1 MKDDIV
7 IVSSAR
13 TPVGSFNGAFANL
26 PAHELGKT
34 AIQAALQR
42 AGVEGARVSEVI
54 MGQILSAGQGQNP
67 ARQASIAAGIPV
79 ESPAWGVN
87 QLCGSGLRTVALGY
101 QAILNGDSDIVVAG
115 GQESMSMAP
124 HCQHLRGGV
133 KMGNFELVDT
143 MIKDGL
149 WDAFNGYHMGT
160 TAENVAKQWQ
170 ITRQQQDEFAVA
182 SQNKAE
188 AAMKA
193 GKFKDE
199 ITAVTIKSR
208 KGDIVVDTD
217 EYPKAG
223 VTLEGLAKLRPA
235 FDKEGT
241 VTAGSASG
249 INDGA
254 AAVVLM
260 RASEAAKLGKT
271 PLARIV
277 SWAQAGVD
285 PSIMGTGPIPASR
298 AALKKAGWK
307 KEDLDLIEANEA
319 FAAQACAVNK
329 DLGWD
334 TSKVNVNGGA
344 IAIGHPIGASGARV
358 LTTLLYEMQRRNAK
372 KGLAT
377 LCIGGGMGIAMCV
390 ER

>member
-1 MKDDIV
+1 
-7 IVSSAR
+7 
-13 TPVGSFNGAFANL
+13 
-26 PAHELGKT
+26 
-34 AIQAALQR
+34 
-42 AGVEGARVSEVI
+42 
-54 MGQILSAGQGQNP
+54 
-67 ARQASIAAGIPV
+67 
-79 ESPAWGVN
+79 VN
-87 QLCGSGLRTVALGY
+87 QLCGSGLRAVALGY

-124 HCQHLRGGV
+124 HAQYLRGGV
-133 KMGNFELVDT
+133 KMGSVELVDT

-149 WDAFNGYHMGT
+149 WDAFNGYHMGN

-188 AAMKA
+188 AAMKS
-193 GKFKDE
+193 GRFKDE
-199 ITAVTIKSR
+199 IVPVTIKGR
-208 KGDIVVDTD
+208 KGDTVVDTD

-223 VTLEGLAKLRPA
+223 VTVEGIAKLRPA

-241 VTAGSASG
+241 VTAANASG

-260 RASEAAKLGKT
+260 KASEAAKLGHT

-277 SWAQAGVD
+277 SWAHAGVD
-285 PSIMGTGPIPASR
+285 PAIMGTGPIPASR
-298 AALKKAGWK
+298 AALKKAGWTTA
-307 KEDLDLIEANEA
+307 DLDLIEANEA

-329 DLGWD
+329 DLAWD

-358 LTTLLYEMQRRNAK
+358 LVTLLYEMQKRNAK

>member
-7 IVSSAR
+7 IASAAR
-13 TPVGSFNGAFANL
+13 TPVGSFNGALSSL
-26 PAHELGKT
+26 PAHELGKV
-34 AIQAALQR
+34 AIMAALQR
-42 AGVEGARVSEVI
+42 AGVDGAQVSEVI
-54 MGQILSAGQGQNP
+54 MGQILTAGQGQNP
-67 ARQASIAAGIPV
+67 ARQASVAAAIPV
-79 ESPAWGVN
+79 QIPAWGVN
-87 QLCGSGLRTVALGY
+87 QLCGSGLRAVALGY
-101 QAILNGDSDIVVAG
+101 QAILNGDSEVVVAG

-124 HCQHLRGGV
+124 HCAHLRNGQ
-133 KMGNFELVDT
+133 KMGGLELVDT

-160 TAENVAKQWQ
+160 TAENVAKKWQ
-170 ITRQQQDEFAVA
+170 ITRAQQDEFAVK

-188 AAMKA
+188 AAQKA
-193 GKFKDE
+193 GRFKDE
-199 ITAVTIKSR
+199 IVPVTVKTR
-208 KGDIVVDTD
+208 KGDVVVDAD
-217 EYPKAG
+217 EYPRHG
-223 VTLEGLAKLRPA
+223 TTLDAMSKLRPA

-241 VTAGSASG
+241 VTAGNASG

-260 RASEAAKLGKT
+260 KASDAAKRGIK

-277 SWAQAGVD
+277 SWAHAGVD

-298 AALKKAGWK
+298 AALQRAGWK
-307 KEDLDLIEANEA
+307 IEDLDLIEANEA

-334 TSKVNVNGGA
+334 AGKVNVNGGA
-344 IAIGHPIGASGARV
+344 IALGHPVGASGARV
-358 LTTLLYEMQRRNAK
+358 LVTLLHEMGKRDVK

>member
-1 MKDDIV
+1 
-7 IVSSAR
+7 
-13 TPVGSFNGAFANL
+13 
-26 PAHELGKT
+26 
-34 AIQAALQR
+34 
-42 AGVEGARVSEVI
+42 
-54 MGQILSAGQGQNP
+54 
-67 ARQASIAAGIPV
+67 
-79 ESPAWGVN
+79 VN
-87 QLCGSGLRTVALGY
+87 QLCGSGLRAVALGY

-124 HCQHLRGGV
+124 HCAYLRNGV
-133 KMGNFELVDT
+133 KMGNFEMVDT

-170 ITRQQQDEFAVA
+170 ITRAQQDEFAVK

-188 AAMKA
+188 AAQKA
-193 GKFKDE
+193 GRFKDE
-199 ITAVTIKSR
+199 IVPVTVKTR
-208 KGDIVVDTD
+208 KGDVVVDSD
-217 EYPKAG
+217 EYPRHG
-223 VTLEGLAKLRPA
+223 STLDGMAKLRPA

-241 VTAGSASG
+241 VTAGNASG

-260 RASEAAKLGKT
+260 KASEAAKLGKT

-277 SWAQAGVD
+277 SWAHAGVD
-285 PSIMGTGPIPASR
+285 PSIMGSGPIPASR

-307 KEDLDLIEANEA
+307 IEDLELIEANEA

-334 TSKVNVNGGA
+334 TGKVNVNGGA
-344 IAIGHPIGASGARV
+344 IAIGHPVGASGARV
-358 LTTLLYEMQRRNAK
+358 LTTLLHEMGKRNVK

>member
-7 IVSSAR
+7 IVGAAR
-13 TPVGSFNGAFANL
+13 TAVGAFNGALSSL
-26 PAHELGKT
+26 PAHELGKV
-34 AIQAALQR
+34 AIKAALER
-42 AGVEGARVSEVI
+42 AGVGGEFVSEVI
-54 MGQILSAGQGQNP
+54 MGQILTAGQGQNP
-67 ARQASIAAGIPV
+67 ARQASVNAGIPV
-79 ESPAWGVN
+79 QVPAWGVN
-87 QLCGSGLRTVALGY
+87 QLCGSGLRAVALGY
-101 QAILNGDSDIVVAG
+101 QAILNGDSEIVVAG

-124 HCQHLRGGV
+124 HCAYLRNGV
-133 KMGNFELVDT
+133 KMGNFDMVDT

-149 WDAFNGYHMGT
+149 WDAFHGYHMGT

-170 ITRQQQDEFAVA
+170 ITREQQDEFAVK

-188 AAMKA
+188 AAQKA
-193 GKFKDE
+193 GRFKDE
-199 ITAVTIKSR
+199 IVPVTVKTR
-208 KGDIVVDTD
+208 KGDVVVDSD
-217 EYPKAG
+217 EYPRHG
-223 VTLEGLAKLRPA
+223 STLESMAKLRAA

-241 VTAGSASG
+241 VTAGNASG

-254 AAVVLM
+254 AALVLM
-260 RASEAAKLGKT
+260 KASQAAKEGRK

-277 SWAQAGVD
+277 SWAHAGVD
-285 PSIMGTGPIPASR
+285 PSIMGTGPIPSSR

-307 KEDLDLIEANEA
+307 VEDLDLIEANEA

-329 DLGWD
+329 DLCWD
-334 TSKVNVNGGA
+334 TEKVNVNGGA
-344 IAIGHPIGASGARV
+344 IALGHPVGASGARV
-358 LTTLLYEMQRRNAK
+358 LVTLLHEMAKRDAK